1 MPELPEVESTVQG
14 LRRTIISKIIQ
25 DVWTD
30 TKKLVKKPSSFKAF
44 KKELIGKQI
53 KKIRRRGKNIL
64 IDLSD
69 SKTLLIHQKMT
80 GHLLFG
86 KWKLEKGKWISK
98 VKGPLLND
106 PRNDYLRFIIF
117 FQDEKQLA
125 LSDLRKFAKIELW
138 DKLELESSKQFKK
151 LGPEPLEKGFTFKK
165 FKKAL
170 NKKKR
175 GKIKQVLM
183 DQNIIVGIGN
193 IYSDEILWQA
203 KIHPF
208 QDVSKIKEQEL
219 KRIYTATKN
228 ILKKAV
234 KLKGTSISDFRLVDG
249 SKGYYES
256 KRKAYQKTGQKCSR
270 CKTTIKR
277 EKMANRSVHFCSKC
291 QKI

>member
-1 MPELPEVESTVQG
+1 MPELPEVESTVKG
-14 LRRTIISKIIQ
+14 LRTTIIDKRIKDI
-25 DVWTD
+25 WTD
-30 TKKLVKKPSSFKAF
+30 TKKLVKKPGSFKAF
-44 KKELIGKQI
+44 KKELIGRQI
-53 KKIRRRGKNIL
+53 KTVKRRGKNIL
-64 IDLSD
+64 IDLSG

-86 KWKLEKGKWISK
+86 KWNLKKGKWISK
-98 VKGPLLND
+98 VKGPLLDNL
-106 PRNDYLRFIIF
+106 RNDYLRFIIF

-138 DKLELESSKQFKK
+138 DKLELESSEQFKK

-208 QDVSKIKEQEL
+208 QDISKIKEQEL
-219 KRIYTATKN
+219 KKIYTATKN

-249 SKGYYES
+249 SKGDYQA
-256 KRKAYQKTGQKCSR
+256 KRKAYQKTGEKCSR
-270 CKTTIKR
+270 CKTAIKR
-277 EKMANRSVHFCSKC
+277 EKMANRSAHFCPQC
-291 QKI
+291 QKL